1 MSNVHDTVWLETCL
15 QMHELN
21 PLVALGFVL
30 FCFCFDALST
40 SWQREGK
47 LKQRMAISLSRC
59 DETGVKADIMDLTP
73 EGWKSA

>member
-1 MSNVHDTVWLETCL
+1 
-15 QMHELN
+15 MHELN

-59 DETGVKADIMDLTP
+59 DETGVKVDLMDLTYREADIMDLTP
-73 EGWKSA
+73 ERWKSA